1 MDGSNSGGART
12 SFLPAGAMPEFW
24 IEQLGDPMKTQR
36 KTQILAAS
44 AALSALLIFGCSSNS
59 TSAPVA
65 NPQAT
70 TVTTTVSDPAACQA
84 PNGQF
89 AHVFVTI
96 TDVEASTNGDANS
109 GDSSFV
115 DLTPSLKG
123 GAPKQVD
130 LLGQANNNCFLASL
144 GATQEI
150 PAGNYQ
156 QIRIMLAPDSAASSV
171 QNNAC
176 GTYSNCVVLSDGSM
190 HDLAL
195 SSEAQ
200 TGLKIPSGQI
210 AGGGLNVGSGQTE
223 DLDIDFNTCSSIVE
237 EGNGQFRLKPVLHAG
252 EVSTTSTSINGTI
265 VSSSTGK
272 PLQGGTV
279 VVAAEQPDT
288 SGVDRI
294 VMSTTADP
302 TTGGFVF
309 CPLPAGTYDIV
320 AVGID
325 SSKTAYSAGVETGVQ
340 PGNTTGNIPLVPS
353 STQATITG
361 QITSQNTSM
370 PPAAT
375 VADVDVS
382 VLQQAGASGP
392 TVTIPLLPTE
402 NPTSGVYATAPGNCP
417 AGTDCVAYTLQV
429 PGVWPNAGAYA
440 SAGAQFTESAA
451 ASVNDTLDMQA
462 GSPTTGA
469 TDCTPSEIK
478 VTTLASTTAGVSGGP
493 LTVAAG
499 QTTNAAT
506 AAFSGC
512 Q

>member
-1 MDGSNSGGART
+1 
-12 SFLPAGAMPEFW
+12 
-24 IEQLGDPMKTQR
+24 MKPQVL
-36 KTQILAAS
+36 IAS
-44 AALSALLIFGCSSNS
+44 AVLFGLLIFGCSSSNS
-59 TSAPVA
+59 NPAPVA
-65 NPQAT
+65 NSQT
-70 TVTTTVSDPAACQA
+70 STVNTTVSDPAACQA

-150 PAGNYQ
+150 PSGDYQ

-176 GTYSNCVVLSDGSM
+176 GTYANCVVLNDGSM

-210 AGGGLNVGSGQTE
+210 ANGGLNVGSGQTE

-237 EGNGQFRLKPVLHAG
+237 EGNGKFRLKPVLHAG

-272 PLQGGTV
+272 PLVGGTV
-279 VVAAEQPDT
+279 VVAAEQIDT
-288 SGVDRI
+288 VSGVDRV

-320 AVGID
+320 TVGVD
-325 SSKTAYSAGVETGVQ
+325 GAGVAYSAGVETGVQ
-340 PGNTTGNIPLVPS
+340 TGETAGNIPLVAS
-353 STQATITG
+353 SNQATITG
-361 QITSQNTSM
+361 QITSQSGAM
-370 PPAAT
+370 PPAAIA
-375 VADVDVS
+375 VDVQVS
-382 VLQQAGASGP
+382 VLQQAGSSGP
-392 TVTIPLLPTE
+392 MVTIPLLPSQ
-402 NPTSGVYATAPGNCP
+402 NSTSGVYSTTAGSGC
-417 AGTDCVAYTLQV
+417 ASGTDCVSYSLAV
-429 PGVWPNAGAYA
+429 PGVWPNTGAYA
-440 SAGAQFTESAA
+440 ASGAQFTQSNTTP
-451 ASVNDTLDMQA
+451 VNDTLDMLA
-462 GSPTTGA
+462 ASTTTGA
-469 TDCTPSEIK
+469 SDCNPSEIK
-478 VTTLASTTAGVSGGP
+478 TNTVTSATVGVTGGP

-506 AAFSGC
+506 AAFVMC